1 MRKKFSK
8 DVEMTCNKLL
18 TNFFA
23 MNQKC
28 DNMAYALDTYLNCSQ
43 AAKVYHLKFAHQF
56 PSDTYADKFSE
67 VLAHEGITPYRYAQQ
82 DDMVKYDDIAQL
94 FTKNFENVWELK
106 QNILEAI
113 EILDY
118 DRENKVIV
126 VALEDMVANISVLV
140 HQGEVWAQKA
150 KTYVAD
156 GKVYKFDID
165 FEEFTEI

>member
-94 FTKNFENVWELK
+94 K

-140 HQGEVWAQKA
+140 HQAEVWAQKA
-150 KTYVAD
+150 KAYVAD

>member
-67 VLAHEGITPYRYAQQ
+67 VLDIKDALQLLEGSDYHS
-82 DDMVKYDDIAQL
+82 IA
-94 FTKNFENVWELK
+94 
-106 QNILEAI
+106 
-113 EILDY
+113 
-118 DRENKVIV
+118 
-126 VALEDMVANISVLV
+126 
-140 HQGEVWAQKA
+140 
-150 KTYVAD
+150 
-156 GKVYKFDID
+156 
-165 FEEFTEI
+165 

>member
-1 MRKKFSK
+1 
-8 DVEMTCNKLL
+8 
-18 TNFFA
+18 
-23 MNQKC
+23 
-28 DNMAYALDTYLNCSQ
+28 
-43 AAKVYHLKFAHQF
+43 
-56 PSDTYADKFSE
+56 
-67 VLAHEGITPYRYAQQ
+67 
-82 DDMVKYDDIAQL
+82 MVKYDDIAQL

-140 HQGEVWAQKA
+140 HQAEVWAQKA
-150 KTYVAD
+150 KSYVAD